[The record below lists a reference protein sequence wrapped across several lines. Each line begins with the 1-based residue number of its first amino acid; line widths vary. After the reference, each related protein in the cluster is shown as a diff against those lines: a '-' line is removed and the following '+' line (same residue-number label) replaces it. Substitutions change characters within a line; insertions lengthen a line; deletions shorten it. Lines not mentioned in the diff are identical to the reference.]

1 MPTVFFCVFVQRPAK
16 QVACGYSHT
25 AVLTHSGEVWS
36 WYVGRYQVAGAVDV
50 VVDVVVVDVV
60 RILVANHTS
69 MNESEFIFALQTL
82 TYMSVVRNLC
92 IPHRGSNK
100 GGGCGHHVGR

>member
-1 MPTVFFCVFVQRPAK
+1 M
-16 QVACGYSHT
+16 
-25 AVLTHSGEVWS
+25 
-36 WYVGRYQVAGAVDV
+36 GRYQVAGAVVVVVVVVVEVVVDV
-50 VVDVVVVDVV
+50 VVDVVVVVV
-60 RILVANHTS
+60 IVWILVANHTS

>member
-1 MPTVFFCVFVQRPAK
+1 
-16 QVACGYSHT
+16 VACGYSHT

-36 WYVGRYQVAGAVDV
+36 WYVGRYQVAGAVVVVVDV
-50 VVDVVVVDVV
+50 VVDVVVVVVVIVVIV

-69 MNESEFIFALQTL
+69 TNESEFIFALQTL
-82 TYMSVVRNLC
+82 TYLSVVRNLC